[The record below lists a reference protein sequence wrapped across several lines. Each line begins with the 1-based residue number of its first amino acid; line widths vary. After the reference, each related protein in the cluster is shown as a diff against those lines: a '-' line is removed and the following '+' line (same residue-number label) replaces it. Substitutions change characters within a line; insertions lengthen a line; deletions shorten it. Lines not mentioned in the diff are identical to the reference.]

1 MSDFYFPCKRKKLVK
16 ALKKLGLSLESGA
29 KHDLAK
35 CIPNGK
41 KTTIPRHAEIKR
53 EIVDSIASFLLDKD
67 FERQQLLDLLR

>member
-1 MSDFYFPCKRKKLVK
+1 MSDFYFPGRRKKIIG
-16 ALKKLGLSLESGA
+16 ALKKLGLSIEKGA

-41 KTTIPRHAEIKR
+41 KTTIPRHREIKR

-67 FERQQLLDLLR
+67 FERQKLLDLFR

>member
-1 MSDFYFPCKRKKLVK
+1 MNNFYFPCRRKKIIG
-16 ALKKLGLSLESGA
+16 ALRKLGLTIERGA

-41 KTTIPRHAEIKR
+41 RTTIPRHSEIKR

-67 FERQQLLDLLR
+67 FERQKLLDLLR

>member
-1 MSDFYFPCKRKKLVK
+1 MSDFYFPCKRKKIVK
-16 ALKKLGLSLESGA
+16 ALKKLGLSLERGA

-35 CIPNGK
+35 CVDNGK
-41 KTTIPRHAEIKR
+41 KTTIPRHTEIKR